1 MDECSKL
8 PLEGV
13 KVLDLSRVLAG
24 PYATMVLGDLGADVI
39 KVEHPER
46 GDDTRHWGPPFAGEG
61 EARESAYFLAVNRNK
76 RSIGVDLK
84 DPEGLERIKELA
96 AEADVVIENWRRGAL
111 EKFGLDYEAL
121 REANPGLIYCSI
133 TGFGPG
139 PDEER
144 PGYDFLVQARG
155 GVMGITGQPGG
166 EPTKVGVAISD
177 IVCGLFASNAILAA
191 LHRRAATGEGARIE
205 VPLFESTLGW
215 LANRGQEYLISGKDT
230 GLIGN
235 AHPSIVPY
243 QTFDASDKPIV
254 VAVGNNTQFAGL
266 CKAVGRPE
274 LAEDERFA
282 TNPDRVANREAL
294 IPESPTRVQQA
305 ARGRVGRGD
314 PGRGH
319 PVRTRQHARRRVR
332 RRARPRARAYS
343 RISIIPRPACSRCS
357 PRRYSST
364 ANASLS
370 AVLHQ
375 PSASTRTK
383 RTTIGASSF
392 EPRPERFANRPCTCG
407 PRHQGFRGAIRWP
420 RTRSLA

>member
-1 MDECSKL
+1 MDAGPKL
-8 PLEGV
+8 PLAGV

-24 PYATMVLGDLGADVI
+24 PYATMVLGDLGADVL

-76 RSIGVDLK
+76 RSVGVDLK
-84 DPEGLERIKELA
+84 DPEGLERIERLA
-96 AEADVVIENWRRGAL
+96 AGADVVIENWRRGAL
-111 EKFGLDYEAL
+111 EKLGLGYEAL
-121 REANPGLIYCSI
+121 RETNPGLIYCSI

-191 LHRRAATGEGARIE
+191 LHRRGETGEGSRIE

-215 LANRGQEYLISGKDT
+215 LANRGQEYLVSGEDT

-243 QTFDASDKPIV
+243 QTFDAADKPLV
-254 VAVGNNTQFAGL
+254 VAVGNNSQFAGL

-294 IPESPTRVQQA
+294 ISELQKEFGQ
-305 ARGRVGRGD
+305 
-314 PGRGH
+314 
-319 PVRTRQHARRRVR
+319 
-332 RRARPRARAYS
+332 
-343 RISIIPRPACSRCS
+343 RPADEWVGEIRDAGI
-357 PRRYSST
+357 P
-364 ANASLS
+364 
-370 AVLHQ
+370 
-375 PSASTRTK
+375 
-383 RTTIGASSF
+383 
-392 EPRPERFANRPCTCG
+392 CG
-407 PRHQGFRGAIRWP
+407 PVN
-420 RTRSLA
+420 SLADVFADDHVLGSGILQEIVHASAGPLKMLASPLLLDAERLPIRRPPPTLGQHTDEPLDWT